1 HCYFVFQAEDGIRDF
16 HVTGVQTCALPIS
29 TTPPACTSTRRT
41 GRRRR
46 RSSPGPAS
54 RSTGRPASG
63 TWRRPATRSAGGT
76 ASWTAP
82 GPSPTTP
89 RSRSPRPRRSGTSA
103 GSRGPAPRRD
113 PARERQADAGRLVRG
128 GRGVRPVVVATPAG
142 PRPGH
147 GDRGSRLVEG
157 PPAPD

>member
-1 HCYFVFQAEDGIRDF
+1 
-16 HVTGVQTCALPIS
+16 
-29 TTPPACTSTRRT
+29 
-41 GRRRR
+41 
-46 RSSPGPAS
+46 
-54 RSTGRPASG
+54 
-63 TWRRPATRSAGGT
+63 
-76 ASWTAP
+76 WTAP

-128 GRGVRPVVVATPAG
+128 GRGVRPVVVAAPAG

-157 PPAPD
+157 PPAPDTGRGRGARLRAPVPELGRPGGRPAVPVPRAPRPSERQV